1 MKANQTLHPWLQDLI
16 NQASRQEEGLD
27 LPPIER
33 VNLHQWPLFDQ
44 APASDQMIDP
54 ADLPN
59 PPEGVILCDW
69 QTALEDHADLFK
81 THLQSVIPLDQHK
94 VTAHHYRHLDRG
106 LFIYVPDDTQV
117 KDWLELTID
126 LSQGAHQQVLLVMGR
141 NSRLTLVESLYNQTA
156 AQASQTYLAEII
168 LEEGAQLDYIAKDQA
183 KSQTTNYITRQ
194 ARVKNQAQ
202 LQWAMAS
209 FNQGQSL
216 VDTHALLEGSGAHA
230 DLALVALSDGHHQQ
244 IIDSKL
250 TNAGPHSTAHIHQ
263 HGVVLDQGRLT
274 MNGVGKIHKGAKLA
288 DAQQENRLLMLSDQ
302 ARGDANPIL
311 MIDEFE
317 VTAGHAASVAQVD
330 ETQLWYLMSRGIP
343 RQEAEWLVIRG
354 FLMQAISQIKDQAG
368 RQVILQALDQQLQTL
383 DQPQENRHE

>member
-1 MKANQTLHPWLQDLI
+1 MKANQTRHPWLQDLI
-16 NQASRQEEGLD
+16 TQASRQEEGLD

-33 VNLHQWPLFDQ
+33 VQLNQWPLFDQ

-54 ADLPN
+54 VDLTN

-69 QTALEDHADLFK
+69 QTALEDYSDLFK

-126 LSQGAHQQVLLVMGR
+126 LGQGAHQQVLLVMGR

-156 AQASQTYLAEII
+156 ARASQTYLAEII
-168 LEEGAQLDYIAKDQA
+168 LEEGVQLDYIAKDQA
-183 KSQTTNYITRQ
+183 KSQATNYITRQ
-194 ARVKNQAQ
+194 ARVKDQAQ

-330 ETQLWYLMSRGIP
+330 ETQLWYLMSRGVP

-354 FLMQAISQIKDQAG
+354 FLMQAISQIKDHAG
-368 RQVILQALDQQLQTL
+368 RQVILQALDQQLQAL
-383 DQPQENRHE
+383 DQSQENRHE

>member
-16 NQASRQEEGLD
+16 NQASRQEDGLD

-33 VNLHQWPLFDQ
+33 VQLNQWPLFDQ

-54 ADLPN
+54 ANLPN
-59 PPEGVILCDW
+59 PPEEVILCDW

-94 VTAHHYRHLDRG
+94 VSAHHYRHLDRG
-106 LFIYVPDDTQV
+106 LFIYVPDETQV
-117 KDWLELTID
+117 NDWLELTID

-141 NSRLTLVESLYNQTA
+141 NSRLTLVESLYNQTTA
-156 AQASQTYLAEII
+156 RASQTYLAEII

-183 KSQTTNYITRQ
+183 KSQATNYITRQ
-194 ARVKNQAQ
+194 ARVKDQAQ

-230 DLALVALSDGHHQQ
+230 DLALVAISDGHHQQ

-250 TNAGPHSTAHIHQ
+250 TNVGPHSTARIHQ

-330 ETQLWYLMSRGIP
+330 EPQLWYLMSRGIP

-354 FLMQAISQIKDQAG
+354 FLMKAISQIKDQAG
-368 RQVILQALDQQLQTL
+368 RQVILQALDQQLQIL
-383 DQPQENRHE
+383 DQPQETRHE